1 MLPDAIIR
9 SPRLYKKYIF
19 IGAITLAASGA
30 VAIYLNFQGVK
41 CLSDLVQVDRSV
53 LTPERLEEIEEME
66 RNCFII
72 TNSYV
77 YSVYGIIVGIILIVI
92 GLLKKRKSM
101 HAF

>member
-1 MLPDAIIR
+1 M
-9 SPRLYKKYIF
+9 Y

-41 CLSDLVQVDRSV
+41 CLSDLVQADRSV
-53 LTPERLEEIEEME
+53 LTPERLEEME
-66 RNCFII
+66 RNCSII

-77 YSVYGIIVGIILIVI
+77 YSLYGIIIGITLIVI
-92 GLLKKRKSM
+92 GFVKKRKSM

>member
-1 MLPDAIIR
+1 M
-9 SPRLYKKYIF
+9 Y

-30 VAIYLNFQGVK
+30 VAIYLNFQGIK
-41 CLSDLVQVDRSV
+41 CLSDLAQVDRSL
-53 LTPERLEEIEEME
+53 LTPERLEQME

-77 YSVYGIIVGIILIVI
+77 YSLYGVIAGIILIVI
-92 GLLKKRKSM
+92 GLVKKRKSM